1 MEFLNE
7 VFSKIAE
14 GHLNILLLLGLVLF
28 GGTIGAKYFKKI
40 KMPQVIAYLVLGIIV
55 GESGFKILSSDF
67 LVSFEPFNYFAL
79 GLISFALGGE
89 LDLGI
94 LKKHGKV
101 LSWVLFLEA
110 FGAFIFVG
118 TGFFFLSSFVF
129 GFNTALVIALLAGSI
144 SAATAAAGTTDV
156 LWEYRAKGTMTTT
169 LLGVIALDDVLALL
183 LFAISSSAAFAIL
196 GLSANTLENIIKPV
210 YEIGGASLLGWG
222 AARVLSGQL
231 KNYTEEE
238 RIFVFTM
245 GMVIL
250 VLGISLIL
258 EVDMLM
264 AATVMGFSLK
274 NYAPRKT
281 TVILKLLEK
290 FAGPIYLLF
299 FVFVGAKLTL
309 SSMTPLMFL
318 FIAAFLALRM
328 GGKWVGTALGAK
340 ISGAPSKIGRYL
352 PLCLFSQSGVAI
364 GLSLIAAQRFP
375 GEIGQTILVV
385 VTTTVF
391 IVQLIGPA
399 FTKVAIE
406 KAGEAGLNITEE
418 DILAGSRVSDLVRPR
433 PEVIYNDMP
442 LSAILKVYAESDQNF
457 WLVVDK
463 EGKYRGVIGFENL
476 RNALAE
482 PELQN
487 FILAEDILTPL
498 SQHIEPELSLAD
510 AARKLR
516 QANLDAIPILD
527 KEGRALGVL
536 EEREI
541 NQYVHKKLLEAQ
553 SKAEA

>member
-1 MEFLNE
+1 MEFFNE
-7 VFSKIAE
+7 IISNITE

-40 KMPQVIAYLVLGIIV
+40 KLPQVIAYLVLGIIV
-55 GESGFKILSSDF
+55 GESGFKIISSDF
-67 LVSFEPFNYFAL
+67 LSSFEPFNYFAL

-94 LKKHGKV
+94 LKKHGKI
-101 LSWVLFLEA
+101 LTWVLFLEA
-110 FGAFIFVG
+110 FGAFILVG
-118 TGFFFLSSFVF
+118 LGFFFLAGLFF
-129 GFNTALVIALLAGSI
+129 DFNTALVIALLAGSI

-156 LWEYRAKGTMTTT
+156 LWEYRAKGLMTTT
-169 LLGVIALDDVLALL
+169 LLGVIALDDVLALM
-183 LFAISSSAAFAIL
+183 LFAISSSAAFGIL
-196 GLSANTLENIIKPV
+196 GLSGSTLENIIKPV

-222 AARVLSGQL
+222 AAKLLSSQL
-231 KNYTEEE
+231 KAYTEEE

-250 VLGISLIL
+250 VLGISLVLDI
-258 EVDMLM
+258 DMLM

-309 SSMTPLMFL
+309 SSVSPVMLI
-318 FIAAFLALRM
+318 FILAFLVLRM
-328 GGKWVGTALGAK
+328 GGKWLGTAVGAK
-340 ISGAPSKIGRYL
+340 ISSAPAKIAKYL

-375 GEIGQTILVV
+375 GTVGQTILVV

-399 FTKVAIE
+399 FTKIAIE
-406 KAGEAGLNITEE
+406 KAGEAGINVTDE
-418 DILAGSRVSDLVRPR
+418 DILRTSFVSDLLRDK
-433 PEVIYNDMP
+433 PEVVPNDTTLAQLLKIYAD
-442 LSAILKVYAESDQNF
+442 SDQNT

-463 EGKYRGVIGFENL
+463 NGNYRGVIGFENL

-482 PELQN
+482 PDLQN

-498 SQHIEPELSLAD
+498 PQYIGPELSLED
-510 AARKLR
+510 ALRKIR
-516 QANLDAIPILD
+516 QVNIDAIPVLD
-527 KEGRALGVL
+527 KDGKALGVL
-536 EEREI
+536 EKREI
-541 NQYVHKKLLEAQ
+541 EQFVNKKLIEAQ
-553 SKAEA
+553 SKAAV